1 MMSWHMWLL
10 FAPAC
15 FVINMLPGPNNM
27 MAMSNGTRFGTARAS
42 MAGVGRLIGFAI
54 LIGLTIIG
62 LGAVLAA
69 SETVFVVLKYVGA
82 AYLVYLGIRLWRIP
96 QEDVNEDISPSDGH
110 FLTLA
115 RREFLVAI
123 SNPKA
128 ILTFTALF
136 PQLLDRTHSTELQLS
151 AMGLTFLA
159 GEFVS
164 IATFAAAGHGASFF
178 FSTARGRQLLN
189 RGSGSLLV
197 AAGILLAFTKR
208 A

>member
-27 MAMSNGTRFGTARAS
+27 MAMSNGTRFGTARAC
-42 MAGVGRLIGFAI
+42 MGGTGRIVGFSI

-69 SETVFVVLKYVGA
+69 SELVFVVLRYVGA
-82 AYLVYLGIRLWRIP
+82 AYLIYLGIKLWRVPLVEATIELP
-96 QEDVNEDISPSDGH
+96 PTDGH

-115 RREFLVAI
+115 RREFLIAI

-136 PQLLDRTHSTELQLS
+136 PQFLESGHPTELQLL
-151 AMGLTFLA
+151 AMGITFLA

-164 IATFAAAGHGASFF
+164 IAAYAAAGHGASFF
-178 FSTARGRQLLN
+178 FSSARGRQMLN
-189 RGSGSLLV
+189 RGSGSLLM
-197 AAGILLAFTKR
+197 AAGVFLAFAKR